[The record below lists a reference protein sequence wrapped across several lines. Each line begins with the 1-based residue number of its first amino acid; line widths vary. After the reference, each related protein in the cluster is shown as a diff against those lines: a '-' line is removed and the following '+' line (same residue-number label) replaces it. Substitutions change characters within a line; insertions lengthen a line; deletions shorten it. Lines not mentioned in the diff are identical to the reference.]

1 MHATPVEITL
11 IGGPTVML
19 EINGARLVT
28 DPTFDPP
35 GSHSSGTI
43 LLEKTEGPA
52 LQPDEIG
59 PVDGVLLSHDQHA
72 DNFDRSGRLLAAQ
85 AKVVLTTEA
94 AHKRLAGNSVG
105 LRPWMP
111 FKVGKNYELTVIA
124 TPARHGPPGAERT
137 LGDVIGFIIRDSDNN
152 DLVYVTGDTVYY
164 DGVAEV
170 ATRYK
175 PRVVIA
181 FAGAAR
187 TRGPFNLTMGNND
200 VLELARAFPQ
210 ARIITIHNRGWKHF
224 TEGPDSVASAAKT
237 FALDGRIRSI
247 APGEKVVIQD
257 DPTAAETARIRGR

>member
-11 IGGPTVML
+11 IGGPTVVL
-19 EINGARLVT
+19 EIDGIRLVT

-35 GSHSSGTI
+35 GNHSSGAI
-43 LLEKTEGPA
+43 SLEKTEGPA
-52 LQPDEIG
+52 LQLDEVG

-72 DNFDRSGRLLAAQ
+72 DNFDTSGRLLAAR

-94 AHKRLAGNSVG
+94 AHERLAGNSVG
-105 LRPWMP
+105 LRPWMA
-111 FKVGKNYELTVIA
+111 FKIGTKSELTVIA
-124 TPARHGPPGAERT
+124 TPARHGPPGAERR
-137 LGDVIGFIIRDSDNN
+137 LGDVIGFIVRDADAK
-152 DLVYVTGDTVYY
+152 DLVYVTGDTVYF
-164 DGVAEV
+164 DGVSEV
-170 ATRYK
+170 ARRYK

-210 ARIITIHNRGWKHF
+210 ARIITVHNRGWKHF

-237 FALDGRIRSI
+237 FSLNGRIQSI
-247 APGEKVVIQD
+247 APGEKVIIQD
-257 DPTAAETARIRGR
+257 AAETVRTGH